1 MGRSLPDTDSVVLR
15 TRCRLST
22 SENIISSG
30 LYTEK
35 SAGEDEERLW
45 GRIIRLIIQQIVSC
59 VGLDSPA
66 SPSSVRDWWIAYLR
80 VVPVEF

>member
-1 MGRSLPDTDSVVLR
+1 MNKIIVYMNRAVGRSLPDTDSVVLR

-30 LYTEK
+30 LYTEN

-45 GRIIRLIIQQIVSC
+45 GVY
-59 VGLDSPA
+59 VGGATD
-66 SPSSVRDWWIAYLR
+66 D
-80 VVPVEF
+80 